1 MSCWVPSG
9 PQLST
14 NVKLPGGAALGLL
27 PFGAYALIFLAIPT
41 LLAVGTGFSDDEGG
55 FTLDTVAALGDPVVL
70 ETFWNSAWLS
80 ALTAVLGVV
89 LGAIVCYALIGTRPD
104 GTFRNS
110 INAISGVLA
119 QFAGVPLA
127 FAYIATMGLNGMVTV
142 FLKDTFGFDIYSSG
156 TWLYEMPG
164 LILPYLAF
172 QIPLMV
178 IVFLPALEALKPQW
192 AEANATL
199 GGTPATFWLR
209 VGLPVLAP
217 SLIGSLLLL
226 FANSFSAYA
235 TAAALIS
242 QGSQI
247 VPLQIRTALSS
258 ETVLG
263 RENLAGALAL
273 GMILTMVVVMSVYSV
288 VERRASR
295 WRR

>member
-1 MSCWVPSG
+1 M
-9 PQLST
+9 
-14 NVKLPGGAALGLL
+14 
-27 PFGAYALIFLAIPT
+27 
-41 LLAVGTGFSDDEGG
+41 GTGFTKESGG
-55 FTLDTVAALGDPVVL
+55 FTLDTVSALGDPVVL

-80 ALTAVLGVV
+80 ALTAVLGVI
-89 LGAIVCYALIGTRPD
+89 LGATICYALIGTRPD
-104 GTFRNS
+104 GAFRNA
-110 INAISGVLA
+110 INALSGVLA

-142 FLKDTFGFDIYSSG
+142 FLKDSLGINIYANG

-164 LILPYLAF
+164 LVLPYLAF

-178 IVFLPALEALKPQW
+178 IVFLPALEALRPQW

-199 GGTPATFWLR
+199 GGTPATFWWR

-263 RENLAGALAL
+263 HENLAGALAL
-273 GMILTMVVVMSVYSV
+273 GMILTMVAVMSAYSV